1 MILITEFMDVSAV
14 NSLRELYPVDYA
26 PDLAD
31 KPNEILQRMKG
42 RRALIVRNRTL
53 VTSEVLNAAP
63 NLECVGRL
71 GVGLDNIDLEACK
84 SANCS
89 VIPATGANTKAV
101 AEYVITMAMLL
112 LRKAYGVSQQLIAG
126 EWPRES
132 CIGHEIGGKCIGLV
146 GFGSIAKETAILG
159 EALGMRCIAC
169 DPFLAPNDHS
179 WGNTAQVSLSDI
191 FKKADI
197 VSLHVPLNDSTR
209 MLVDDSLLEQMQTH
223 AILVNTSRGGIV
235 DESALV
241 TALREGKLGGAALD
255 VFSSEPLDKKSGVPF
270 LDVPN
275 LILTPHIGGVTLESN
290 VRVSAF
296 IAQKV
301 VEYLK
306 KSP

>member
-1 MILITEFMDVSAV
+1 
-14 NSLRELYPVDYA
+14 
-26 PDLAD
+26 
-31 KPNEILQRMKG
+31 
-42 RRALIVRNRTL
+42 
-53 VTSEVLNAAP
+53 
-63 NLECVGRL
+63 
-71 GVGLDNIDLEACK
+71 
-84 SANCS
+84 
-89 VIPATGANTKAV
+89 
-101 AEYVITMAMLL
+101 
-112 LRKAYGVSQQLIAG
+112 
-126 EWPRES
+126 
-132 CIGHEIGGKCIGLV
+132 
-146 GFGSIAKETAILG
+146 
-159 EALGMRCIAC
+159 
-169 DPFLAPNDHS
+169 
-179 WGNTAQVSLSDI
+179 
-191 FKKADI
+191 
-197 VSLHVPLNDSTR
+197 